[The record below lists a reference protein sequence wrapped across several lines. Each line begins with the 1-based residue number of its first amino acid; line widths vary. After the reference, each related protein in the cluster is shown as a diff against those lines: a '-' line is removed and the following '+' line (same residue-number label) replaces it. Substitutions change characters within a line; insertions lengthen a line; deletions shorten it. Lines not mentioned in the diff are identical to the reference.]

1 MDFLCSVSERAKTCV
16 LTGLAESPCLQL
28 CPDEHTDGTPRKS
41 QILCVSGRAE
51 LVSIRDLQKVLICDS
66 LNAHPDRLVLK
77 LMSDDFGS
85 FFLFS
90 LSLSLMETLSLS

>member
-1 MDFLCSVSERAKTCV
+1 VRKKLRKYLEWIFYVVCPNVLRCVSERAKTCV
-16 LTGLAESPCLQL
+16 RTGLAESPCLQL

-66 LNAHPDRLVLK
+66 LNAHLDRLVLK
-77 LMSDDFGS
+77 LMSDDFG
-85 FFLFS
+85 
-90 LSLSLMETLSLS
+90 